1 MLSLLAEFEF
11 VRRTF
16 AVGLML
22 SVAIPLIGV
31 VMVNRRTSM
40 MSDALSHTSLAGVA
54 LGIIAGFNPVAGAII
69 TAVLGAFLIEAIRKK
84 WPQYGD
90 MATAVTLS
98 AGLGLAVLLSDLAP
112 SGRTFESYL
121 FGSITAV
128 TMPDVWA
135 TVVVFIL
142 VLATSVAFYGSH
154 LDIAV
159 DPTLARLSGTNV
171 ALVNAIFTA
180 LAAVTVALA
189 SKVVGA
195 LLVVSLMVLPV
206 ATALIVCRS
215 YRQAMTMSV
224 FLGVVHMVIGLSVS
238 YTVDVRPGGTIVMS
252 AVTGILIALVGR
264 RLWPASRKARG
275 SGGDGRSS
283 GVGGADA
290 VSDAASLARASAA
303 LGEA

>member
-16 AVGLML
+16 IVGLML
-22 SVAIPLIGV
+22 SAAIPLIGV

-54 LGIIAGFNPVAGAII
+54 LGLIAGFNPVTGAIL
-69 TAVLGAFLIEAIRKK
+69 TAVAGAFLIEAIRRK

-112 SGRTFESYL
+112 SGRTFDSYL

-128 TMPDVWA
+128 TDADMWA
-135 TVVVFIL
+135 TAVVFLL
-142 VLATSVAFYGSH
+142 VVGTSVIFYGSH

-171 ALVNAIFTA
+171 ALANASFTA

-189 SKVVGA
+189 AKVVGA

-206 ATALIVCRS
+206 ATALVLCRS
-215 YRQAMTMSV
+215 YRQAMAVSV
-224 FLGVVHMVIGLSVS
+224 ALGVVHMTIGLSVS
-238 YTVDVRPGGTIVMS
+238 YTIDVRPGGAIVMS
-252 AVTGILIALVGR
+252 AVAGILLALIARRLRPAGR
-264 RLWPASRKARG
+264 RRG
-275 SGGDGRSS
+275 AGAEAAAQ
-283 GVGGADA
+283 VLADA
-290 VSDAASLARASAA
+290 
-303 LGEA
+303 

>member
-135 TVVVFIL
+135 TIVVFIL

-224 FLGVVHMVIGLSVS
+224 ILGVVHMVIGLSVS

-264 RLWPASRKARG
+264 RLWPASRKASG

>member
-1 MLSLLAEFEF
+1 MIDLLIELEF

-16 AVGLML
+16 AVGAML
-22 SVAIPLIGV
+22 AVAIPLIGV

-54 LGIIAGFNPVAGAII
+54 LGLIAGFNPVTGAII
-69 TAVLGAFLIEAIRKK
+69 TAVLGAYLIEIIRHK

-98 AGLGLAVLLSDLAP
+98 AGLGTAVLLSDLAP
-112 SGRTFESYL
+112 SGRSFESYL

-128 TMPDVWA
+128 TMFDQNA
-135 TVVVFIL
+135 TAVVFVL
-142 VLATSVAFYGSH
+142 VVIMSIMFYGSQ

-171 ALVNAIFTA
+171 YLVNWAFTT
-180 LAAVTVALA
+180 LAAVTVAMSA
-189 SKVVGA
+189 KVVGA

-215 YRQAMTMSV
+215 YRSAMIVSV
-224 FLGVVHMVIGLSVS
+224 ALGVLYMMTGLTIS

-252 AVTGILIALVGR
+252 AVAGLLIAFIGR
-264 RLWPASRKARG
+264 KLWPADRKVDKA
-275 SGGDGRSS
+275 
-283 GVGGADA
+283 VAD
-290 VSDAASLARASAA
+290 VLTAA
-303 LGEA
+303 

>member
-224 FLGVVHMVIGLSVS
+224 ILGVVHMVIGLSVS

-264 RLWPASRKARG
+264 RLWPASRKTRG